1 MNKIKVISVV
11 VFFSSL
17 TVATAH
23 PGVGIVMDSKGNV
36 FYTDLRHIWKIDNK
50 GTRTIAVQNVHSH
63 EIYLDE
69 NDNLYGE
76 HLWYEGEATDKWG
89 HYVWK
94 YSPSGTI
101 EKVIPPSEGFLTNYS
116 FVRDDHDH
124 MFWADRN
131 GTCQQITRKNPD
143 QTSTHLGKHCFSDI
157 RWMTATPEGNV
168 YLIDAYDLKKVEP
181 NGNVKIMAENIPE
194 RKLTQ
199 FTVNDSHLAMGL
211 WTDKKENVYVAIYGA
226 RKVKKI
232 TPDKK
237 VSVVVETS
245 MMWSP
250 TGGLVAPNGDFWLL
264 EYSQTNQA
272 RVERI
277 TVDGERI
284 VYSGAE

>member
-1 MNKIKVISVV
+1 MNKMKVISAVV
-11 VFFSSL
+11 LSISVS
-17 TVATAH
+17 VATAH

-63 EIYLDE
+63 EIYLGD
-69 NDNLYGE
+69 
-76 HLWYEGEATDKWG
+76 
-89 HYVWK
+89 
-94 YSPSGTI
+94 
-101 EKVIPPSEGFLTNYS
+101 
-116 FVRDDHDH
+116 
-124 MFWADRN
+124 
-131 GTCQQITRKNPD
+131 
-143 QTSTHLGKHCFSDI
+143 
-157 RWMTATPEGNV
+157 
-168 YLIDAYDLKKVEP
+168 
-181 NGNVKIMAENIPE
+181 VKIMAENLRE
-194 RKLTQ
+194 RKFTQ
-199 FTVNDSHLAMGL
+199 FTVNDAHLAMGL

-237 VSVVVETS
+237 ISVVVETS
-245 MMWSP
+245 LLWSP

-284 VYSGAE
+284 VYSVAE